1 MQYNHRNV
9 PFLFFFYVNDITSRR
24 ENTAFRIQ
32 TVYAAFLSNP
42 WGCLAAR
49 KAGITYVIRVGR
61 CKSRGTIAIDRRRSL
76 DSRILG
82 ILFIHGSREN
92 FTHGTRPFLRL
103 SRFRCYLVASN
114 DGSASVNRALN
125 DALKTNSAPG
135 NITFFFLFY
144 VTTRLV
150 RLRRSYIYETLNL
163 HTRVALRYCVRDTR
177 IPGVEKLSQTI
188 VLLLFDYTVTSM
200 RISVSK
206 QLFEFF
212 HQWSGSRPTFSLNRM
227 IDVPLFWS
235 IEIATSYRW
244 HFAEI
249 WARPLPIREQLCEIQ
264 FIIRRS
270 GNNKTIIIEQR
281 VDTWRWRRGD

>member
-1 MQYNHRNV
+1 M
-9 PFLFFFYVNDITSRR
+9 LFSRV
-24 ENTAFRIQ
+24 E
-32 TVYAAFLSNP
+32 
-42 WGCLAAR
+42 W
-49 KAGITYVIRVGR
+49 
-61 CKSRGTIAIDRRRSL
+61 
-76 DSRILG
+76 
-82 ILFIHGSREN
+82 
-92 FTHGTRPFLRL
+92 
-103 SRFRCYLVASN
+103 RFRVCESGLERRFEKQFRPRKYHF
-114 DGSASVNRALN
+114 
-125 DALKTNSAPG
+125 
-135 NITFFFLFY
+135 FFFLFY

-150 RLRRSYIYETLNL
+150 RVRRSYIYETLNL

>member
-1 MQYNHRNV
+1 M
-9 PFLFFFYVNDITSRR
+9 
-24 ENTAFRIQ
+24 
-32 TVYAAFLSNP
+32 
-42 WGCLAAR
+42 
-49 KAGITYVIRVGR
+49 IRVGR

-150 RLRRSYIYETLNL
+150 RVRRSYIYETLNL

-212 HQWSGSRPTFSLNRM
+212 HQ
-227 IDVPLFWS
+227 
-235 IEIATSYRW
+235 
-244 HFAEI
+244 
-249 WARPLPIREQLCEIQ
+249 
-264 FIIRRS
+264 
-270 GNNKTIIIEQR
+270 
-281 VDTWRWRRGD
+281 